1 MSAIERKAVERLIEA
16 VSKPNFSL
24 PVFADAVKSQHP
36 THQQSLM
43 RAFMA
48 CIDQWNEM
56 YACGYYDARNE
67 GTVFAAARMR
77 EALDHHPIALPYI

>member
-1 MSAIERKAVERLIEA
+1 MSAIERKAAEKLIEA

-24 PVFADAVKSQHP
+24 AVFADAVANQHP

-48 CIDQWNEM
+48 CIDAWYEM
-56 YACGYYDARNE
+56 YCAGHYDARNT
-67 GTVFAAARMR
+67 GTCMASARMR
-77 EALDHHPIALPYI
+77 EALDQSPIALPYI